1 MADQDNFDASVN
13 STEEALDMNSL
24 VNTDDVQVPS
34 FDNELNIPE
43 ATSSV
48 DMRNPIYP
56 EIEGPGTGIVNFDD
70 TYPGGYDVELFEDVV
85 DQAIEIQGMP
95 NLEMNQPFFDMIDR
109 AAVDLNKYPIMFS
122 NNDMNAAYPGRAGT
136 DWDPFRTSTGI
147 PDLSSSNG
155 IKAFLSTAIDKTH
168 EIKGPNQ
175 TPGYKDPFHYSAR
188 DYNMDRYYRHPRFT
202 DLGFNP
208 MADNEAYYQ
217 QNSSKW
223 DNFARTRSAFV
234 DMYGP
239 AFTSG
244 WRSIGQMFTGQ
255 TLESDM
261 VGATAMDDAM
271 RIGAS
276 GSGGTRGFFN
286 DLFLNSAYTMGI
298 ISSIAVEEAVLFG
311 AAALQGGMN
320 PASDALLV
328 TRTGINIGKGFNALR
343 RLFKASEWGAAGTKF
358 LAKMKSMNN
367 VRAYWNAAKTGG
379 RATGRALGHMFGPE
393 TLYQFKKIQAAAK
406 AGDNFTQMAKG
417 AAYAGGLYRDF
428 RAINLAWSE
437 SKMEAGLV
445 EMKLQ
450 NELYE
455 DVMKLKDGADPSIDE
470 MKMIVGDARAAGLTT
485 SLINFPIIFLSNK
498 LVLDGA
504 LRGFKPLGRV
514 MDESLSGPLG
524 RILMRKG
531 LKENPFVDMGKK
543 WIVGENMRRMWKAGF
558 KASWKHMGA
567 TALRYSTANF
577 AEGVQELAQ
586 EATSHGVKSYFT
598 SLYDSPMGVAN
609 DVHLAQMTQAHKSGT
624 ESMYGNYTHTDRIS
638 GMTAAEAIKQGAGS
652 QWSGQGLHTFM
663 SGFLMGGIVQGPQR
677 LLFDVAPNVLRW
689 GKDKVMKTTDYADFR
704 AERDQQISNAVE
716 TLNKVY
722 NDPSQYFDIKKLNA
736 MTQKELNSAMF
747 EAAGADDITSFMDAK
762 DHATFSA
769 LYTVMSTG
777 NLNHFTDQ
785 LNDFKKLDDVA
796 LKEAFSSVASTPE
809 KIRGRIDKMLDRA
822 KDIKKGYNKMK
833 DEFVNPFNPK
843 KYKKDSRK
851 YHEEQLRQIAFEH
864 SKMMAMFTKA
874 TFEQSLERANDIYNT
889 LSSDPVLGSISA
901 SDIRA
906 LTSREGLVKEMALL
920 EKEVKLG
927 AKTAEEKELLARKK
941 KKLELLKNYSE
952 IFNDKENQA
961 TTNGQMYY
969 DIFEVDGQQMRTKSR
984 NIGRYDKRKMGKL
997 KPAFVAYLQFL
1008 AETNDDLVIDEKIIP
1023 TLKKIIDFGYL
1034 KGRAADFHQAANI
1047 LMNPENLYEMTD
1059 RLAAIMGEAWE
1070 QHRDKNNLT
1079 VKLKKYHDQIIRK
1092 QFLKDLADEGIQ
1104 PDPDQVISFL
1114 EDGRV
1119 PTDYFDDEGKITKS
1133 SDPLKW
1139 ATVEGL
1145 KENYYEATKVD
1156 KSETTDATPEERRAA
1171 EEEGTEGNQAEPDF
1185 ESVTGRSKYQQFL
1198 QKDKD
1203 TRDIINRKYNEYKA
1217 SWNSEKGPLMGKNEW
1232 AASVQGGKNIIKSRY
1247 ELDQMYQA
1255 ESAEVKDKYP
1265 TLEDWLV
1272 ANKKNPLIV
1281 GTNGILTKN
1290 NVSISD
1296 VSVKMSEDTGVQRD
1310 KLDGN
1315 QRIIATDKTTG
1326 LSVIEVTNY
1335 DENDNKD
1342 VQYYISDRDP
1352 QNRVWKTY
1360 ENLNPKGKKTVRS
1373 GYVKKTDAV
1382 KAYNYILRNM
1392 PSDTVF
1398 EFGKDEQGMPIK
1410 WTTSD
1415 VVIDSAGN
1423 EYIVRSN
1430 PKMVRRNNNLYVV
1443 PIDKAKAKKGEDERV
1458 YITEDEW
1465 RTQGWKKKGET
1476 TLDISTTQ
1484 TKLTSYE
1491 PVKIYPFDGSKV
1503 KFGEFKGFPVPE
1515 EGADLAFEDVLRS
1528 LTEEDRQNITF
1539 LVEKNPA
1546 HEQYLQ
1552 DLESGKLQP
1561 YQGDPRFDP
1570 NPAIRS
1576 GENKYEVTIMLGNR
1590 PIGKMM
1596 GIGIATLVDP
1606 QTGKK
1611 IDGHKIT
1618 AEQTERIFRL
1628 NGKDAS
1634 EVAAMVRRNYAKA
1647 ALITKEFESR
1657 IGSKSSVKI
1666 KSSSLKNIE
1675 LNINN
1680 GWTGWYVD
1688 SKGNPINPKSPAAK
1702 KNARRA
1708 STPWSDIPQA
1718 YNNYDGELIIYDTK
1732 RSRDTGRRASTKVW
1746 SVDPGSARGKT
1757 ISNEITNYIH
1767 RRGLMNVGQLQSG
1780 RYLQFVKLPN
1790 GTIHHF
1796 ELKLDPLSEESLNDI
1811 AVDIKNKQQELL
1823 DKAYDDKGKLDK
1835 KQAILTRDKIN
1846 QELSESFYI
1855 LSNVVGDD
1863 IEIFF
1868 NETGEMVFKVE
1879 RGGSKVTIGLEPKFF
1894 EAIVDGKSLI
1904 ETINHEFKRVEA
1916 AKAKKDKKFKKTDFV
1931 LTLKSFTS
1939 SIPAN
1944 LSDPTQLVDVGVSAR
1959 VVANISFAQLA
1970 DVNYTN
1976 EVDIKEVINSPGTAG
1991 GTMTQTT
1998 PYDTEAGPEVQLPNT
2013 EEENSYEIPESK
2025 FTIPEVTSNSDR
2037 LTLIEETLS
2046 EKNKSILA
2054 LMREKNHAPEKIEK
2068 FIFDKAKETANG
2080 NKLLAD
2086 FEMEDILNNPQEYSE
2101 ALVVNAM
2108 RRRIDGSSPIST
2120 GSAEVRTAEN
2130 LKEIKEEIL
2139 EGEPFNQTWT
2149 NEKAWHKTPTSAGY
2163 VEFQGKYSTGQKGMQ
2178 RLAYESLVDLGILEG
2193 VDNTTVTE
2201 LTDELWAELMEQ
2213 EFKNLPEGILMP
2225 IRRKIANSIS
2235 LTARERLILDALESQ
2250 GKNILDGITSEET
2263 ATKKNEDGLQA
2274 ESGNQNI
2281 INQIENK
2288 KQEIL
2293 SAEDRIERELTAQI
2307 KKANP
2312 IMSNAEL
2319 EIEVDKMMDQSDE
2332 LKKLNTELTKLQSK
2346 LGYKILPEFD
2356 GNDVENI
2363 DAFVE
2368 WVKKNLPDSIMIGD
2382 IDDLAKRLK
2391 ANGVTV
2397 GAFVMELSKVSGGIK
2412 DLVGKVYTG
2421 KQSPFRYH
2429 EAFHGIFRMLLTDAE
2444 IKKYLGIAKND
2455 VRKQMQSS
2463 KGYEILPGVFVKNMN
2478 QARII
2483 MRGLAKSYAL
2493 MDDAILNERIYE
2505 EYLADEFEKFKTNPR
2520 SSKVGSEVKDWFTRL
2535 LEWIKNIFLRYNS
2548 SELNDLF
2555 TSIDSGKYKEA
2566 GIQNNRFTREA
2577 MEEVTESG
2585 AVTSVAL
2592 KAIRKGDA
2600 IASTRPVVRN
2610 GVVIP
2615 DGRTIYINNYFTAKE
2630 TNGIV
2635 AEIGAMYLDR
2645 LDNLT
2650 DDPNFTGEYNPSAI
2664 LDQTIDEYTERY
2676 AFDRSVTDSDGNE
2689 IYHYAG
2695 KINRQTRKKLKERY
2709 ESLKQY
2715 KSDVKDSVTEY
2726 LELFDEDVTS
2736 ELEVLEKVDM
2746 STDGQVK
2753 TTEEYEKNANEIG
2766 GWKSL
2771 SKGIRKFLATT
2782 TKEVK
2787 DEFTGEIVSVPVDYI
2802 TSYNALMKSLSGMTN
2817 MHSMLVKLKLFSES
2831 SEDARA
2837 VIDAILTKT
2846 NLSNYTLEDFING
2859 KYNLNQVT
2867 NQNFFNGI
2875 IKAFSQFRTD
2885 YYYLETDTDKGL
2897 VNIFKANHRDDAHT
2911 QTDRWQGNYTSKL
2924 ERLNTD
2930 SNALNSALSP
2940 WGSIIFNTNK
2950 ESIKEEELDST
2961 SKRIQRE
2968 IENSIG
2974 FDLSWMT
2981 IKYLILSNGITNK
2994 TDIQANFL
3002 NTFKSSEIEFNL
3014 DDVAQIET
3022 AISNHGLTK
3031 DGRQTGNL
3039 FYDMNEVSVEQEE
3052 NEVNAE
3058 GTDVKSRIKKLA
3070 KLNSAF
3076 DDTVGATVF
3085 RNPEGKLIYAHQMPT
3100 YDLEK
3105 IAELNSEDAIDELMN
3120 TNKFMDSNY
3129 LLNSPK
3135 FRKLAADGKLRISRV
3150 AGQKI
3155 VDLNT
3160 DSEGNFKSS
3169 NGIDLSKR
3177 AISFGDSTPKDFLSQ
3192 MINLYLADYN
3202 NLNGKVTENTYE
3214 YEDEYG
3220 NTIEGAF
3227 TTSLTNVT
3235 VIAESNTADFVPLP
3249 TIAAVQLKDG
3259 KSTMT
3264 DEYVE
3269 DVIGEIETEYYRIQ
3283 REVQQTEGYTE
3294 DNVKGYNEFTSVEDI
3309 NDEDNKTDRAAKFGN
3324 TAELLKSKERT
3335 SQTIREVGDGIQFAL
3350 GPAEVKSTQSGTS
3363 IVLREVGHNNKKL
3376 GLNQDESV
3384 RTPIYTLKSKKAT
3397 EETYSVTYKGVV
3409 PIESYNVDTIKEML
3423 NNDWSE
3429 SKTGTHTHE
3438 VKLGSESIWVRSA
3451 RQRDWIN
3458 GKKDLEVFEVV
3469 RSSEIET
3476 EITELGE
3483 EIITTKDK
3491 VLKELQRIARTE
3503 VNDKGNPILF
3513 SDALDMVKQNTGI
3526 DVKELVIQRLN
3537 QEFEEFLEVIGPGQT
3552 GAINQLDKRL
3562 TSKLTTAEG
3571 KTNKNTERSMVL
3583 LNLENNNTDNHN
3595 LKQIFFN
3602 DYLNRI
3608 SIKQILLGDRA
3619 LGLKDAVD
3627 EIKRMK
3633 ALNAAGASAE
3643 SIIAAPE
3650 LGVIHPTKHISL
3662 ITMTD
3667 VETPSKY
3674 NTKGKEGKVTETD
3687 AQMWITTKAFRHMM
3701 FGFGSLNSAQAL
3713 ILDRIEAGE
3722 DISIDEFYGVGISKN
3737 GFKELGAIL
3746 NSKKLVYFD
3755 GKAFLKMSAFVL
3767 TKALSS
3773 DPQSNFQTA
3782 LPGRE
3787 DMHNLRLKLE
3797 KIEQDG
3803 NETIAMAVPESASK
3817 MVKRNIID
3825 HTRAFDANLEL
3836 NPEDITDLDARWMR
3850 LQQVNPS
3857 NKGIIIDP
3865 TQIKQIITSEH
3876 DDSVKVTFAG
3886 EKTTIGKIREIYNNA
3901 VSSRVEIKYLDRRN
3915 LIFDFQ
3921 KGQDELQASIKKG
3934 QVTPDLQAFLEYAK
3948 DSLTSSGARAQ
3959 FMELFE
3965 VDEAGQPKY
3974 DLNNP
3979 ITINKFQEL
3988 FMSFFTKGVMS
3999 EKVNGESIALV
4010 SGQGMKVIKKVKQ
4023 LDPVTGQPIEWEVIR
4038 MQDYANLKNRPE
4050 IKYNNYTDAASKT
4063 FADMKVGDI
4072 YVDELRA
4079 NVTEYDEKG
4088 NETGLVYSEM
4098 MLPAYHES
4106 LKNIKPGE
4114 RIPDVIAKAFA
4125 TRIPSQDK
4133 HSAINL
4139 RLVDFM
4145 PVYYGSSGVFPSDL
4159 IEISGA
4165 DFDIDKLY
4173 VQLKEFY
4180 RQDGEFVEYGKT
4192 EDTDK
4197 QYEEYLRYKQA
4208 ESKQKGTSM
4217 HMAVQ
4222 KWNNRG
4228 RIIDIDLDADVS
4240 LPSEEIIGGLRLLD
4254 LPVTREEFAEYL
4266 KKNNNRLPYSGAHS
4280 NTALDAKY
4288 ALLGH
4293 EGMTKGRNGRDVGIA
4308 YEPAVIDPLEDVWS
4322 FIQQELPELA
4332 KEVQEEGVMID
4343 NMLGMY
4349 RAWKNNK
4356 EGANSIGAIVLPNIV
4371 LNLLKEYE
4379 VDLRSKTSNGVSI
4392 LGGNLELNGIQY
4404 KSFKG
4409 DYAIDPETG
4418 KPDTR
4423 GLRKQFVISALVTA
4437 ATDNAKERLLAKL
4450 GLNKDA
4456 LATVGTLLSVGVDIT
4471 TAILLVNQPDIKRM
4485 YALAA
4490 NKEKPTD
4497 PGMDSILKRE
4507 KAVILAEDAF
4517 AAKNSKK
4524 VNVDTE
4530 LLMRHIKGEELATYE
4545 RFAILTQFQEARALK
4560 ENVGHLQALVTKV
4573 AGLGRGMKEMYDS
4586 FESFEK
4592 LGSELNNVQFGK
4604 QEIPFDSREL
4614 FKGKT
4619 FQATYYKIFQNIQQ
4633 LTPVVFLTETDE
4645 FRKITSAIIANMK
4658 DQSPE
4663 RVQKVKQ
4670 DVLSYMIGKGYT
4682 MYLGKIGK
4690 ATLGASLQN
4699 GMIYD
4704 EYADGLTIADV
4715 INDIKAQLKGKPN
4728 YFIDQF
4734 VYTKDT
4740 KNPNNKSGINQ
4751 AVSNTWGK
4759 IGADQMTLIQNSL
4772 RELYAD
4778 ENIRH
4783 NVYHLLH
4790 YELVKNGLQYSDGTL
4805 LGAFPASM
4813 LDELLLV
4820 SENIKDTFNN
4830 ERVTDQMYNTLFG
4843 MSFDELISEVTE
4855 GYLQSR
4861 SNVYYIPEIKLQRGQ
4876 AIQYSSV
4883 KESDTV
4889 EDFQGY
4895 KGGFENKGKGTP
4907 QGDGKDKAMRKVAN
4921 TSITEISNRT
4931 KESSSKTT
4939 EDQLPWDSNKSID
4952 GIVMLARNGSLRGQ
4966 NLTAETKERI
4976 DEAFERN
4983 ATFVVGDMPGVD
4995 SQFIDYLQEI
5005 GADFTIYHTG
5015 KTPRISLSSQENI
5028 NQEKGILDISKYSRR
5043 KSRSKKKGTH
5053 KRKGTGKVFDGVL
5066 KKAGFKEVGN
5076 EFEFPLVITMNV
5088 GARRKPDYR
5097 TFKLEEVYSTNKI
5110 EKTELSDPN
5119 YTPQMINVDT
5129 NFGKATGYRAVYKEF
5144 DTFGSMQQNG
5154 MGFMWGDRSTYQYLQ
5169 DEINKTTSAIEDGN
5183 QQQDDMF
5190 SKLTK
5195 QEQKSPI
5202 GPGTNVNIN
5211 ATNDS
5216 IETSDNDN
5224 KDVSLSKIQKLSEKG
5239 EPDFDAIIKRA
5250 APEKGL
5256 KKDAMSENA
5265 TQPGENKVLEDFYE
5279 NLTKL
5284 DKAMLFKAADISNI
5298 EELIED
5304 FNDPNNQYN
5313 EEDFIENLKKCYS
5326 K

>member
-13 STEEALDMNSL
+13 STEEALDMNSTANFNSDI
-24 VNTDDVQVPS
+24 VDQAIPGGGG
-34 FDNELNIPE
+34 ELNIPE
-43 ATSSV
+43 AKPSV
-48 DMRNPIYP
+48 DMGNPVYP
-56 EIEGPGTGIVNFDD
+56 EIEGPGTGIVNFDQP
-70 TYPGGYDVELFEDVV
+70 YPEIGNYNTELFEDVV

-95 NLEMNQPFFDMIDR
+95 NLEMNQPFYNMIDR
-109 AAVDLNKYPIMFS
+109 AAIDMDKYPIMFS

-136 DWDPFRTSTGI
+136 DWNPFRTSTGI
-147 PDLSSSNG
+147 PDLSSPNG
-155 IKAFLSTAIDKTH
+155 IKAFLSSAVDLTQK
-168 EIKGPNQ
+168 IKGPTE
-175 TPGYKDPFHYSAR
+175 TPGYRDPFHYSAR
-188 DYNMDRYYRHPRFT
+188 DYDLDRYYRHPRFA
-202 DLGFNP
+202 DLGFHP
-208 MADNEAYYQ
+208 MADNESYYQ
-217 QNSSKW
+217 ANSSKW
-223 DNFARTRSAFV
+223 DNFARTRSAYV
-234 DMYGP
+234 DMFGP

-244 WRSIGQMFTGQ
+244 WRSIGAMFTGE
-255 TLESDM
+255 TLQSDM
-261 VGATAMDDAM
+261 IGATAMDDAM
-271 RIGAS
+271 RVGRS
-276 GSGGTRGFFN
+276 SSGGTRGFFN

-298 ISSIAVEEAVLFG
+298 LSSIAVEEAALFG
-311 AAALQGGMN
+311 IAAVQGGLNPAADAALI
-320 PASDALLV
+320 S
-328 TRTGINIGKGFNALR
+328 RTGINIGRLTQAIR
-343 RLFKASEWGAAGTKF
+343 RFFTVSEWGSAGTKM
-358 LAKMKSMNN
+358 LNKMRNIDN
-367 VRAYWNAAKTGG
+367 VKAFWQAAKSGG
-379 RATGRALGHMFGPE
+379 YATGRALGHFLGPE
-393 TLYQFKKIQAAAK
+393 TLYQFKKIKAAAK
-406 AGDNFTQMAKG
+406 SGDNMTQMAKG

-445 EMKLQ
+445 EMELQ
-450 NELYE
+450 KSLYE
-455 DVMKLKDGADPSIDE
+455 EVMNLKNGEDPSIEE
-470 MKMIVGDARAAGLTT
+470 MEMIVGDARAAALTT
-485 SLINFPIIFLSNK
+485 SMINMPIIYLSNK

-504 LRGFKPLGRV
+504 LRGFKPLGRI
-514 MDESLSGPLG
+514 MDESLSGPMG

-543 WIVGENMRRMWKAGF
+543 WIIGENMRRMWKAGF

-577 AEGVQELAQ
+577 AEGIQELAQ

-609 DVHLAQMTQAHKSGT
+609 DVHLAQMTQAYKSGT

-677 LLFDVAPNVLRW
+677 LMFDVAPNVLRW

-704 AERDQQISNAVE
+704 AERDKQIDNAVK

-722 NDPSQYFDIKKLNA
+722 ADPSQYFDIKKLNA
-736 MTQKELNSAMF
+736 MTQKELNTAMF
-747 EAAGADDITSFMDAK
+747 EASGADDITSFMDAK

-769 LYTVMSTG
+769 LYTVMATG
-777 NLNHFTDQ
+777 NLSNFTEQ
-785 LNDFKKLDDVA
+785 LKDFKKLDDVS

-822 KDIKKGYNKMK
+822 ESIEKGYNKMK
-833 DEFVNPFNPK
+833 DDFVNPFNPA

-851 YHEEQLRQIAFEH
+851 YNEEQLRQIAFEH
-864 SKMMAMFTKA
+864 SKMMAMFTQA

-906 LTSREGLVKEMALL
+906 LTSREGLIKEITLL
-920 EKEVKLG
+920 EKEVGLG

-952 IFNDKENQA
+952 IFNAKENQA
-961 TTNGQMYY
+961 MTNGQMYY
-969 DIFEVDGQQMRTKSR
+969 DIFEIDGQQMRTKSR

-1008 AETNDDLVIDEKIIP
+1008 AETNDDLVINDKIVP

-1104 PDPDQVISFL
+1104 PDPDQTKAFL
-1114 EDGRV
+1114 EEGTI
-1119 PTDYFDDEGKITKS
+1119 PKDYFDSEGKITKN

-1139 ATVEGL
+1139 ATIEGL

-1156 KSETTDATPEERRAA
+1156 KSETTDATSEERREA
-1171 EEEGTEGNQAEPDF
+1171 EQEGTEGTQAEPDF

-1203 TRDIINRKYNEYKA
+1203 TRDIINRKYKEYK
-1217 SWNSEKGPLMGKNEW
+1217 STWNSEKGPLMSKNEW
-1232 AASVQGGKNIIKSRY
+1232 AASPQGGKNIIKSRY
-1247 ELDQMYQA
+1247 ELDQMYQS
-1255 ESAEVKDKYP
+1255 ESAETKDKHP
-1265 TLEDWLV
+1265 TLEDWIT
-1272 ANKKNPLIV
+1272 ANQKNPLIV

-1296 VSVKMSEDTGVQRD
+1296 VSVKMSKDTGVQRD

-1315 QRIIATDKTTG
+1315 QKVIATDKTTG

-1335 DENDNKD
+1335 DSNDNKD
-1342 VQYYISDRDP
+1342 VQYYISDKDP

-1360 ENLNPKGKKTVRS
+1360 ENLNPKGKKVIRS

-1398 EFGKDEQGMPIK
+1398 EFGKNDQGKPIK

-1415 VVIDSAGN
+1415 IVIDSADN

-1430 PKMVRRNNNLYVV
+1430 PKMVRRNNNLYLV

-1476 TLDISTTQ
+1476 TLDISTTVQ
-1484 TKLTSYE
+1484 KLSSFE

-1503 KFGEFKGFPVPE
+1503 KFGKFKNHPVPE
-1515 EGADLAFEDVLRS
+1515 EGAELSFDDVLRGLS
-1528 LTEEDRQNITF
+1528 KEDRKKITF

-1546 HEQYLQ
+1546 HEQYLN
-1552 DLESGKLQP
+1552 DVKNGNLQP

-1570 NPAIRS
+1570 NPSIRK

-1596 GIGIATLVDP
+1596 GLGIATLVDP
-1606 QTGKK
+1606 ATGKK
-1611 IDGHKIT
+1611 IEGHKIT
-1618 AEQTERIFRL
+1618 TEQTERIFRL
-1628 NGKDAS
+1628 NGRDAAD
-1634 EVAAMVRRNYAKA
+1634 VAAMVRRNYAKA
-1647 ALITKEFESR
+1647 NLITREFESR
-1657 IGSKSSVKI
+1657 IGSKSSTIIKI
-1666 KSSSLKNIE
+1666 DSLKNIE
-1675 LNINN
+1675 LNILP
-1680 GWTGWYVD
+1680 GYTGWYVD
-1688 SKGNPINPKSPAAK
+1688 NQGNPINPRTPAAK
-1702 KNARRA
+1702 KNAKRA
-1708 STPWSDIPQA
+1708 STPWADIPPA
-1718 YNNYDGELIIYDTK
+1718 YRNFDGEIIIYDTK

-1746 SVDPGSARGKT
+1746 SIDPGSARGKT
-1757 ISNEITNYIH
+1757 VSNEITNYIH
-1767 RRGLMNVGQLQSG
+1767 KKGLLSVGQLGSG

-1796 ELKLDPLSEESLNDI
+1796 EIKLDPLSEESLNDI
-1811 AVDIKNKQQELL
+1811 AIDIKNKQQELL
-1823 DKAYDDKGKLDK
+1823 DKAYNDKGKLDK
-1835 KQAILTRDKIN
+1835 KKAILTRDKIN

-1855 LSNVVGDD
+1855 LSNIVGDD
-1863 IEIFF
+1863 IEIYFK
-1868 NETGEMVFKVE
+1868 ETGEMIFKVE
-1879 RGGSKVTIGLEPKFF
+1879 RGDTKVTIALEPKFF
-1894 EAIVDGKSLI
+1894 ELITDGKSLI
-1904 ETINHEFKRVEA
+1904 ESINNEFKRVEA
-1916 AKAKKDKKFKKTDFV
+1916 DKAKRNKKFKKTNFS
-1931 LTLKSFTS
+1931 LTMQSFS
-1939 SIPAN
+1939 PSIPAN
-1944 LSDPTQLVDVGVSAR
+1944 LTDPTQLIDVGASAR
-1959 VVANISFAQLA
+1959 VIENVSWGQLA
-1970 DVNYTN
+1970 DINYTN
-1976 EVDIKEVINSPGTAG
+1976 EVDIKAEINSADT
-1991 GTMTQTT
+1991 TKDTVTQTT
-1998 PYDTEAGPEVQLPNT
+1998 PDTIEKDPEIKTPNT
-2013 EEENSYEIPESK
+2013 EEDNTYEIPKSK
-2025 FTIPEVTSNSDR
+2025 FTIPEVTKNSDR
-2037 LTLIEETLS
+2037 ISLLEEALS
-2046 EKNKSILA
+2046 EESKSAVA
-2054 LMREKNHAPEKIEK
+2054 LMREKNIAPERIES
-2068 FIFDKAKETANG
+2068 FIFSKAKETAKG
-2080 NKLLAD
+2080 NNLLMD
-2086 FEMEDILNNPQEYSE
+2086 FEMQDILNNPKEYSE

-2108 RRRIDGSSPIST
+2108 RRNIKGSGPIST
-2120 GSAEVRTAEN
+2120 GKAEENTAEN
-2130 LKEIKEEIL
+2130 LKEIKEEIQK
-2139 EGEPFNQTWT
+2139 GEPFIQTWS
-2149 NEKAWHKTPTSAGY
+2149 NEKGWTKKETSKGY
-2163 VEFQGKYSTGQKGMQ
+2163 VEFEGKYETGQKGMQ

-2193 VDNTTVTE
+2193 INNVTETE
-2201 LTDELWAELMEQ
+2201 LTDELWEELMNQ

-2225 IRRKIANSIS
+2225 IRRKIANDKP
-2235 LTARERLILDALESQ
+2235 LTPRERLILEALESQ
-2250 GKNILDGITSEET
+2250 GKNILDGLTSEEA
-2263 ATKKNEDGLQA
+2263 ATQKNKEGLQQ
-2274 ESGNQNI
+2274 ESGNQNVI
-2281 INQIENK
+2281 DKIEAK
-2288 KQEIL
+2288 RQEIAE
-2293 SAEDRIERELTAQI
+2293 AEDRIERELMAQI
-2307 KKANP
+2307 KESNP
-2312 IMSNAEL
+2312 NMPIEEI
-2319 EIEVDKMMDQSDE
+2319 EIEVDKMMDQDDD
-2332 LKKLNTELTKLQSK
+2332 LKKLNTELKKLQSK

-2363 DAFVE
+2363 DTFVQ
-2368 WVKKNLPDSIMIGD
+2368 WMKKNLPDAIMIGD

-2391 ANGVTV
+2391 ANGITV
-2397 GAFVMELSKVSGGIK
+2397 GAFVMELSKVSGNIK

-2429 EAFHGIFRMLLTDAE
+2429 EAFHGIFRMLLTDVE

-2455 VRKQMQSS
+2455 VRKKMQSS

-2478 QARII
+2478 QARVTL
-2483 MRGLAKSYAL
+2483 RGLAKSYAL
-2493 MDDAILNERIYE
+2493 MDNATLDERIYE
-2505 EYLADEFEKFKTNPR
+2505 EYIADEFEKFKTNPR
-2520 SSKVGSEVKDWFTRL
+2520 SSKIGTEVKSWFTRL
-2535 LEWIKNIFLRYNS
+2535 LEWIKNIFLGYNS

-2566 GIQNNRFTREA
+2566 GIADNRFTREA

-2585 AVTSVAL
+2585 SVTSVAL
-2592 KAIRKGDA
+2592 KAIRKGDP
-2600 IASTRPVVRN
+2600 IRSTRPTVRN

-2615 DGRTIYINNYFTAKE
+2615 DGKTIYINNYFTAKE

-2635 AEIGAMYLDR
+2635 AEIGAMYLNR
-2645 LDNLT
+2645 LDTLT
-2650 DDPNFTGEYNPSAI
+2650 DDPNFTGQYNPSAI

-2676 AFDRSVTDSDGNE
+2676 AFDRSVEDSDGNK
-2689 IYHYAG
+2689 IYYYAG
-2695 KINRQTRKKLKERY
+2695 KINRETRKRLKERY
-2709 ESLKQY
+2709 NSLKEY
-2715 KSDVKDSVTEY
+2715 KSDVKDSAKEY

-2746 STDGQVK
+2746 STEGQVK

-2782 TKEVK
+2782 TKEVQ

-2817 MHSMLVKLKLFSES
+2817 VHSMLVKLKLFSES

-2837 VIDAILTKT
+2837 VIDAIFTKT
-2846 NLSNYTLEDFING
+2846 NLSNITLEDFIEG
-2859 KYNLNQVT
+2859 RYNLDQLT

-2911 QTDRWQGNYTSKL
+2911 QTDKWQGNYTSKL
-2924 ERLNTD
+2924 ENLNTNP
-2930 SNALNSALSP
+2930 NALDNALSP
-2940 WGSIIFNTNK
+2940 WASIVFNSNK
-2950 ESIKEEELDST
+2950 ESIKEEELNST
-2961 SKRIQRE
+2961 SKRIQRQ

-2974 FDLSWMT
+2974 FDISWMT
-2981 IKYLILSNGITNK
+2981 IKYIILSNGIENK
-2994 TDIQANFL
+2994 TDAQANFL

-3014 DDVAQIET
+3014 DDISEIQT
-3022 AISNHGLTK
+3022 AISKHGLTK
-3031 DGRQTGNL
+3031 DNRQTGNL
-3039 FYDMNEVSVEQEE
+3039 FYDMNEVSVEEE
-3052 NEVNAE
+3052 ESEINAE

-3070 KLNSAF
+3070 RLNAAF

-3105 IAELNSEDAIDELMN
+3105 IAELNSEDAIDELMD
-3120 TNKFMDSNY
+3120 TDKFLNSNY
-3129 LLNSPK
+3129 LLNNPK
-3135 FRKLAADGKLRISRV
+3135 FRKLATDGKLRISRV

-3160 DSEGNFKSS
+3160 DNEGNFKAS
-3169 NGIDLSKR
+3169 NGIDLSRR
-3177 AISFGDSTPKDFLSQ
+3177 AVTFGDSTPKDFVSQ
-3192 MINLYLADYN
+3192 MINLYIADYN
-3202 NLNGKVTENTYE
+3202 NLNGKVPENTYE
-3214 YEDEYG
+3214 TEDDYG
-3220 NTIEGAF
+3220 NIIEAPF
-3227 TTSLTNVT
+3227 ATSLINVT

-3249 TIAAVQLKDG
+3249 IITAVQLKNG

-3264 DEYVE
+3264 DEYVDE
-3269 DVIGEIETEYYRIQ
+3269 VMAEVESEFDRIQ

-3294 DNVKGYNEFTSVEDI
+3294 DNIKGYNEFTSVEDI
-3309 NDEDNKTDRAAKFGN
+3309 NDEDNKTDRASKFGS
-3324 TAELLKSKERT
+3324 TAELLRSKKKT

-3363 IVLREVGHNNKKL
+3363 IILREVGHNNKKL

-3397 EETYSVTYKGVV
+3397 EETYSVTYKGV
-3409 PIESYNVDTIKEML
+3409 ISAESYNVDTIKEML
-3423 NNDWSE
+3423 NDDWSE
-3429 SKTGTHTHE
+3429 AKDGTHTHE

-3458 GKKDLEVFEVV
+3458 GKKDLEVFEVIP
-3469 RSSEIET
+3469 SSEVET

-3483 EIITTKDK
+3483 EIIATEDK

-3503 VNDKGNPILF
+3503 VNDKGNPISF
-3513 SDALDMVKQNTGI
+3513 DEALKMTKENTGI
-3526 DVKELVIQRLN
+3526 DPRALVIQRLN
-3537 QEFEEFLEVIGPGQT
+3537 QEFEEFMEVIGPGQT
-3552 GAINQLDKRL
+3552 GAINQIDKRL

-3571 KTNKNTERSMVL
+3571 KTNKNTERSMTL

-3595 LKQIFFN
+3595 FKQIFFN

-3608 SIKQILLGDRA
+3608 SVKQILLGDRA
-3619 LGLKDAVD
+3619 LGLKDVVD

-3643 SIIAAPE
+3643 SVIAAPE
-3650 LGVIHPTKHISL
+3650 LGVMHPTKNISL

-3687 AQMWITTKAFRHMM
+3687 AQLWMTTKAFRHMM
-3701 FGFGSLNSAQAL
+3701 FGFGNLNKAQAL

-3722 DISIDEFYGVGISKN
+3722 DISIDEFYGAGISKN
-3737 GFKELGAIL
+3737 GFKQLDAIL

-3755 GKAFLKMSAFVL
+3755 GKTFLKMSAFTL
-3767 TKALSS
+3767 TKALTS
-3773 DPQSNFQTA
+3773 DPKSNFQTT

-3803 NETIAMAVPESASK
+3803 NETIAIAVPESASK
-3817 MVKRNIID
+3817 MVKRNVINYQ
-3825 HTRAFDANLEL
+3825 RAFDANLEL

-3850 LQQVNPS
+3850 LQQVSPS
-3857 NKGIIIDP
+3857 NKAIIIDP
-3865 TQIKQIITSEH
+3865 TQIKQIITSEQ
-3876 DDSVKVTFAG
+3876 DDSVKVMFAG
-3886 EKTTIGKIREIYNNA
+3886 EETTIGKIREIYNDA
-3901 VSSRVEIKYLDRRN
+3901 VSNRVEIKYLDRRN

-3921 KGQDELQASIKKG
+3921 KGQDELQSSIKKG
-3934 QVTPDLQAFLEYAK
+3934 QVTPDLHAFLEYAK

-4023 LDPVTGQPIEWEVIR
+4023 LDPATGQPIEWEVIR
-4038 MQDYANLKNRPE
+4038 MQDYVNLKNKPE
-4050 IKYNNYTDAASKT
+4050 IKYNNYTDVADKT

-4072 YVDELRA
+4072 YVDELKA
-4079 NVTEYDEKG
+4079 NVKEYDEKG

-4114 RIPDVIAKAFA
+4114 RIPDVISKAFA

-4145 PVYYGSSGVFPSDL
+4145 PVFYGSSGVFPPDL

-4173 VQLKEFY
+4173 VQFKEFY

-4192 EDTDK
+4192 KDIDK

-4217 HMAVQ
+4217 HMAAQ
-4222 KWNNRG
+4222 KWSNRG

-4240 LPSEEIIGGLRLLD
+4240 LPSEEIIGALRLLS

-4288 ALLGH
+4288 ALLGN
-4293 EGMTKGRNGRDVGIA
+4293 EGMTKGRNGRDTGLA

-4322 FIQQELPELA
+4322 FIEEELPELA
-4332 KEVQEEGVMID
+4332 EQVQEEGVMID

-4349 RAWKNNK
+4349 KAWKNNK

-4371 LNLLKEYE
+4371 LNLLKEYK
-4379 VDLRSKTSNGVSI
+4379 VDLRSKTSNGVPI
-4392 LGGNLELNGIQY
+4392 LGGNLELNGYEY

-4409 DYAIDPETG
+4409 DYAIDPKTG

-4456 LATVGTLLSVGVDIT
+4456 LATVGTLLSVGVDIN

-4485 YALAA
+4485 YALVA

-4497 PGMDSILKRE
+4497 PGMDSMIKKE
-4507 KAVILAEDAF
+4507 KAAILAEDAL

-4633 LTPVVFLTETDE
+4633 LTPTVFLTETDE

-4658 DQSPE
+4658 DKSPE
-4663 RVQKVKQ
+4663 RVQKVKK

-4682 MYLGKIGK
+4682 MYLGRIGK
-4690 ATLGASLQN
+4690 ATLGESLQN

-4715 INDIKAQLKGKPN
+4715 INDIKTQLKGKPN

-4751 AVSNTWGK
+4751 AVSNTWGR
-4759 IGADQMTLIQNSL
+4759 IGADQMTVIQNSL

-4790 YELVKNGLQYSDGTL
+4790 YELVKNGLQYSEGTL
-4805 LGAFPASM
+4805 LSAFPAAM

-4820 SENIKDTFNN
+4820 SENIKDVFNN
-4830 ERVTDQMYNTLFG
+4830 ERVTDQMYKNLFG

-4861 SNVYYIPEIKLQRGQ
+4861 SNVYYIPEIKMQRGE
-4876 AIQYSSV
+4876 AMQYN
-4883 KESDTV
+4883 E
-4889 EDFQGY
+4889 
-4895 KGGFENKGKGTP
+4895 
-4907 QGDGKDKAMRKVAN
+4907 
-4921 TSITEISNRT
+4921 
-4931 KESSSKTT
+4931 
-4939 EDQLPWDSNKSID
+4939 
-4952 GIVMLARNGSLRGQ
+4952 
-4966 NLTAETKERI
+4966 ETNE
-4976 DEAFERN
+4976 
-4983 ATFVVGDMPGVD
+4983 
-4995 SQFIDYLQEI
+4995 
-5005 GADFTIYHTG
+5005 
-5015 KTPRISLSSQENI
+5015 
-5028 NQEKGILDISKYSRR
+5028 LDITKYSRR
-5043 KSRSKKKGTH
+5043 NARTKKKG
-5053 KRKGTGKVFDGVL
+5053 RKKQAGRGKKYDTSL
-5066 KKAGFKEVGN
+5066 RRAGFKEVGN

-5088 GARRKPDYR
+5088 GTRRKPDYR
-5097 TFKLEEVYSTNKI
+5097 TFKLEEVYTSNKF
-5110 EKTELSDPN
+5110 ERPNLSDPN
-5119 YTPQMINVDT
+5119 FTPQLMFIDKE
-5129 NFGKATGYRAVYKEF
+5129 FGKVEGYRAVYKEF

-5169 DEINKTTSAIEDGN
+5169 DKINKTTSAVEDGS

-5190 SKLTK
+5190 SKLTSQK
-5195 QEQKSPI
+5195 QESPI

-5216 IETSDNDN
+5216 IETSDNN
-5224 KDVSLSKIQKLSEKG
+5224 NNPVSLSKIQKLSEKG

-5250 APEKGL
+5250 APKTGL
-5256 KKDAMSENA
+5256 KKEAMSENA

>member
-1 MADQDNFDASVN
+1 MADQENFDANVN
-13 STEEALDMNSL
+13 STENALDMNSI
-24 VNTDDVQVPS
+24 VNTDDMQVPS
-34 FDNELNIPE
+34 FNSDIVDQVLPGTDHVIPE
-43 ATSSV
+43 VKPSV
-48 DMRNPIYP
+48 DMGNPVYP
-56 EIEGPGTGIVNFDD
+56 DIEGPGTGIVNFEEP
-70 TYPGGYDVELFEDVV
+70 YPGNFNYDTELFEDVV

-109 AAVDLNKYPIMFS
+109 AAIDIDKYPIMFS

-136 DWDPFRTSTGI
+136 DFDPFRTSTGI
-147 PDLSSSNG
+147 PDLSTQNG
-155 IKAFLSTAIDKTH
+155 IKAFLSSAVDVTKQ
-168 EIKGPNQ
+168 IKGPDK
-175 TPGYKDPFHYSAR
+175 TPGYRDPFHYSAR
-188 DYNMDRYYRHPRFT
+188 DYDLDRYYRHPRFS
-202 DLGFNP
+202 DLGFHP

-217 QNSSKW
+217 ANSSKW
-223 DNFARTRSAFV
+223 DNFTRTRSAYM
-234 DMYGP
+234 DMFGP

-244 WRSIGQMFTGQ
+244 WRSIGQMFTGE
-255 TLESDM
+255 TLQSDM
-261 VGATAMDDAM
+261 IGAMAMDDAM
-271 RIGAS
+271 RVGRS
-276 GSGGTRGFFN
+276 TSGGTRGFFN

-298 ISSIAVEEAVLFG
+298 ISSIAVEELALFG
-311 AAALQGGMN
+311 AAALQGGLN
-320 PASDALLV
+320 PAADAALIG
-328 TRTGINIGKGFNALR
+328 RTGMNIGRVLQAIKRMFTVGER
-343 RLFKASEWGAAGTKF
+343 GAAGTRM
-358 LAKMKSMNN
+358 LAKMRNLNN
-367 VRAYWNAAKTGG
+367 VKAFMTAAKAGG
-379 RATGRALGHMFGPE
+379 KSTGRFFAHVFGPE
-393 TLYQFKKIQAAAK
+393 TLYQYKKFKTAAK
-406 AGDNFTQMAKG
+406 AGDNFTQMAK
-417 AAYAGGLYRDF
+417 AAGYAGGLYRDF
-428 RAINLAWSE
+428 RAINLAWAE

-445 EMKLQ
+445 EMELQ
-450 NELYE
+450 KSLYE
-455 DVMKLKDGADPSIDE
+455 EVMALKDGEDPSVKE
-470 MKMIVGDARAAGLTT
+470 MEMIVSDARAAALTT
-485 SLINFPIIFLSNK
+485 SLINMPIIYASNK

-504 LRGFKPLGRV
+504 LRGFKPLGRI
-514 MDESLSGPLG
+514 MDESLSGPFG
-524 RILMRKG
+524 RILFRKG

-543 WIVGENMRRMWKAGF
+543 WIIGENMRRMWKAGF

-577 AEGVQELAQ
+577 AEGIQELAQ

-598 SLYDSPMGVAN
+598 SLYDSPMGIAN
-609 DVHLAQMTQAHKSGT
+609 DVHLAQMTQAHQAGT

-638 GMTAAEAIKQGAGS
+638 GMTAAEAISKGAAS

-677 LLFDVAPNVLRW
+677 LMFDVTPNVLRW
-689 GKDKVMKTTDYADFR
+689 GKDKVMKTTDYADYR
-704 AERDQQISNAVE
+704 AKRDKEIGNAVD

-722 NDPSQYFDIKKLNA
+722 ADPKKYFDITKLNA

-747 EAAGADDITSFMDAK
+747 KAAGADDITSFMDYK
-762 DHATFSA
+762 DHGVFSA
-769 LYTVMSTG
+769 LYTVMATG
-777 NLNHFTDQ
+777 NLNNFTEQ
-785 LNDFKKLDDVA
+785 LKDFKNLDDTA
-796 LKEAFSSVASTPE
+796 LKEAFSSVSSTPE
-809 KIRGRIDKMLDRA
+809 KIRARIDKMLTRA
-822 KDIKKGYNKMK
+822 EEIKKGYNKMK
-833 DEFVNPFNPK
+833 DEFVNPFNPDR
-843 KYKKDSRK
+843 YKKDSRS

-864 SKMMAMFTKA
+864 AKMMAMFTQT

-889 LSSDPVLGSISA
+889 LSSDPVLGSISE

-906 LTSREGLVKEMALL
+906 LTSREGLAKEIALL
-920 EKEVKLG
+920 EKEVELG
-927 AKTAEEKELLARKK
+927 AKTKEEKEILARKK

-952 IFNDKENQA
+952 IFNDSSNQA
-961 TTNGQMYY
+961 STNGQMYSEL
-969 DIFEVDGQQMRTKSR
+969 FEMDGKTYKTKSM

-1008 AETNDDLVIDEKIIP
+1008 AETNDDLVINDKIIP

-1034 KGRAADFHQAANI
+1034 KGRASDYAQAANV
-1047 LMNPENLYEMTD
+1047 LMNPGNLYEMTD

-1070 QHRDKNNLT
+1070 QHKNKNNLT
-1079 VKLKKYHDQIIRK
+1079 LKLKKYHDQTIRR
-1092 QFLKDLADEGIQ
+1092 QFLKDLADDMIQ
-1104 PDPDQVISFL
+1104 PDPDQTVAFL
-1114 EDGRV
+1114 EEGIM
-1119 PTDYFDDEGKITKS
+1119 PTDFYDGTPGSEGLITKS

-1139 ATVEGL
+1139 ATIEGL

-1156 KSETTDATPEERRAA
+1156 KGETTDATKEERRQA
-1171 EEEGTEGNQAEPDF
+1171 ESETSEGTQAEPDF

-1203 TRDIINRKYNEYKA
+1203 TREIIERKYKEYK
-1217 SWNSEKGPLMGKNEW
+1217 STWNSEQGPLMSKNEW
-1232 AASVQGGKNIIKSRY
+1232 AASPQGGKNIIKSRY

-1255 ESAEVKDKYP
+1255 EPAEVKDKYP
-1265 TLEDWLV
+1265 TLEDWII
-1272 ANKKNPLIV
+1272 ANKKNPLIA

-1290 NVSISD
+1290 NVGISD
-1296 VSVKMSEDTGVQRD
+1296 VSVNLSKETGVQRD

-1315 QRIIATDKTTG
+1315 QKVIATDKATG

-1335 DENDNKD
+1335 DDNNNKD
-1342 VQYYISDRDP
+1342 VQYYISDKDP

-1360 ENLNPKGKKTVRS
+1360 ENLNPKGKQVIRS

-1398 EFGKDEQGMPIK
+1398 EFGKDDQGMPIK

-1415 VVIDSAGN
+1415 IVLDSADN

-1443 PIDKAKAKKGEDERV
+1443 PIGKAKAKKGEDERV

-1465 RTQGWKKKGET
+1465 RTQGWKKKEESK
-1476 TLDISTTQ
+1476 LDIGTTIQ
-1484 TKLTSYE
+1484 KLSSFE

-1503 KFGEFKGFPVPE
+1503 LFGKFKNHPVPE
-1515 EGADLAFEDVLRS
+1515 EGAELSFDDVLRS
-1528 LTEEDRQNITF
+1528 LSEEDRKNITF

-1546 HEQYLQ
+1546 YDQYLQ
-1552 DLESGKLQP
+1552 DLESGSLQP

-1570 NPAIRS
+1570 NPAIRK
-1576 GENKYEVTIMLGNR
+1576 GQNKYEVTIMLGNR

-1596 GIGIATLVDP
+1596 GVGIATLVDP
-1606 QTGKK
+1606 KTGQK

-1618 AEQTERIFRL
+1618 TEQTERIFRL
-1628 NGKDAS
+1628 NGRDAAD
-1634 EVAAMVRRNYAKA
+1634 VAAMVRRNYAKA
-1647 ALITKEFESR
+1647 NLITREIENR
-1657 IGSKSSVKI
+1657 IGTKSSTVIKI
-1666 KSSSLKNIE
+1666 SSLQDIE
-1675 LNINN
+1675 LNVLP
-1680 GWTGWYVD
+1680 GYTGWYVD
-1688 SKGNPINPKSPAAK
+1688 NDNNPINPRSPGAK
-1702 KNARRA
+1702 KNAKRA
-1708 STPWSDIPQA
+1708 STPWADIPQS

-1732 RSRDTGRRASTKVW
+1732 RSRDSGRRSSTKVW
-1746 SVDPGSARGKT
+1746 SIDPSSARGKT
-1757 ISNEITNYIH
+1757 ISNEITNYIQKK
-1767 RRGLMNVGQLQSG
+1767 GLLSVGQLGSG

-1811 AVDIKNKQQELL
+1811 AVDIKNKQQELIG
-1823 DKAYDDKGKLDK
+1823 KAYNEKGKLNK
-1835 KQAILTRDKIN
+1835 KQAVLTRDKIN
-1846 QELSESFYI
+1846 QELAESFYI
-1855 LSNVVGDD
+1855 LSNIVGDD
-1863 IEIFF
+1863 IEIYFK
-1868 NETGEMVFKVE
+1868 ETGEMMFKVE
-1879 RGGSKVTIGLEPKFF
+1879 REDSKVTIALEEKFF
-1894 EAIVDGKSLI
+1894 ELITDGKSLI
-1904 ETINHEFKRVEA
+1904 ETINNEFKRVEA
-1916 AKAKKDKKFKKTDFV
+1916 DKAKRDKKFKKTNFN
-1931 LTLKSFTS
+1931 LTMESFS
-1939 SIPAN
+1939 PSIPAN
-1944 LSDPTQLVDVGVSAR
+1944 LTDPTQLVDSGVSAR
-1959 VVANISFAQLA
+1959 VIATVSWGQLA
-1970 DVNYTN
+1970 DINYTN
-1976 EVDIKEVINSPGTAG
+1976 EVKIKEEINGPSTTG

-1998 PYDTEAGPEVQLPNT
+1998 PYGTEQGPEVQLPNT
-2013 EEENSYEIPESK
+2013 TKENAYEIPKSK
-2025 FTIPEVTSNSDR
+2025 FTIPEVTSNEDR
-2037 LTLIEETLS
+2037 LALIEETLT
-2046 EKNKSILA
+2046 EDHKRTVA
-2054 LMREKNHAPEKIEK
+2054 LMREKNIAPEKIES
-2068 FIFDKAKETANG
+2068 FIFSKAKETGQG
-2080 NKLLAD
+2080 NNLLVD
-2086 FEMEDILNNPQEYSE
+2086 FEMEDILNNPKEYSE

-2108 RRRIDGSSPIST
+2108 RRRIDGSSPISS
-2120 GSAEVRTAEN
+2120 GSAESRTAEN
-2130 LKEIKEEIL
+2130 LAEIKQDIQQ
-2139 EGEPFNQTWT
+2139 GEQFNKTFS
-2149 NEKAWHKTPTSAGY
+2149 NENAAGRYRAGEGY
-2163 VEFQGKYSTGQKGMQ
+2163 VAFQGKYRTGQIGLR
-2178 RLAYESLVDLGILEG
+2178 RLAYESLIDLGILEG
-2193 VDNTTVTE
+2193 IDNLTE
-2201 LTDELWAELMEQ
+2201 TEITDELWAELMEQ

-2225 IRRKIANSIS
+2225 IRRKIANSTP
-2235 LTARERLILDALESQ
+2235 LTPRERLIIDALESQ
-2250 GKNILDGITSEET
+2250 GKNILDGITSEEA
-2263 ATKKNEDGLQA
+2263 ATQKNEDNLQA

-2281 INQIENK
+2281 LDQISK
-2288 KQEIL
+2288 KRNEI
-2293 SAEDRIERELTAQI
+2293 AQAKDKVERELTAQI
-2307 KKANP
+2307 QKANP
-2312 IMSNAEL
+2312 EMSKPEV
-2319 EIEVDKMMDQSDE
+2319 EIQVNEMMEQDDE
-2332 LKKLNTELTKLQSK
+2332 IKKLNTELAKLQSK

-2363 DAFVE
+2363 DNFID
-2368 WVKKNLPDSIMIGD
+2368 WVKNNLPEAIMVGD
-2382 IDDLAKRLK
+2382 IDDLGRRLK
-2391 ANGVTV
+2391 ANGVTI

-2412 DLVGKVYTG
+2412 DLVGKVYVG

-2429 EAFHGIFRMLLTDAE
+2429 EAFHGVFRMLLTDAE
-2444 IKKYLGIAKND
+2444 IKKYLGVAKND
-2455 VRKQMQSS
+2455 VRKKMQSS

-2478 QARII
+2478 QARITL
-2483 MRGLAKSYAL
+2483 RGLAKSYAL
-2493 MDDAILNERIYE
+2493 MDNATLDERIYE

-2520 SSKVGSEVKDWFTRL
+2520 SSKVGSEVKSWFTRL
-2535 LEWIKNIFLRYNS
+2535 LEWIKNIFLGYNS

-2555 TSIDSGKYKEA
+2555 TSIDSGKYREA
-2566 GIQNNRFTREA
+2566 GIQENVFTREA
-2577 MEEVTESG
+2577 MQEIAEGGV
-2585 AVTSVAL
+2585 VTSTAL
-2592 KAIRKGDA
+2592 KAIRKGDP
-2600 IASTRPVVRN
+2600 IESVRPTVRN

-2635 AEIGAMYLDR
+2635 AEIGAMYLNR
-2645 LDNLT
+2645 LDTLA

-2664 LDQTIDEYTERY
+2664 LDQTIDEYIERY
-2676 AFDRSVTDSDGNE
+2676 NFARATETSDGTKN
-2689 IYHYAG
+2689 YYYAG
-2695 KINRQTRKKLKERY
+2695 KINRQTREKLNERY
-2709 ESLKQY
+2709 KSLKQY

-2736 ELEVLEKVDM
+2736 ELEVLEKIDM
-2746 STDGQVK
+2746 DSGGQVK
-2753 TTEEYEKNANEIG
+2753 TTEQYEKDANEIG

-2771 SKGIRKFLATT
+2771 SKGVRKFLATT

-2802 TSYNALMKSLSGMTN
+2802 TAYNALMKSLSGMTN
-2817 MHSMLVKLKLFSES
+2817 IHSMLVKLKLFSES

-2837 VIDAILTKT
+2837 VIDAIFTKA
-2846 NLSNYTLEDFING
+2846 NLSNITLEDFING
-2859 KYNLNQVT
+2859 NYKLDQVT
-2867 NQNFFNGI
+2867 NEVFFQGI

-2885 YYYLETDTDKGL
+2885 YYYLETDVEKGL

-2911 QTDRWQGNYTSKL
+2911 QTDKWQGNYTSKL
-2924 ERLNTD
+2924 ENLNTNP
-2930 SNALNSALSP
+2930 NALSAAQDP
-2940 WGSIIFNTNK
+2940 WGSIVFNSNK
-2950 ESIKEEELDST
+2950 ESIKEEELNTT
-2961 SKRIQRE
+2961 SKRIQRQ

-2974 FDLSWMT
+2974 FNLSWMT
-2981 IKYLILSNGITNK
+2981 VKYMILSNGIQNK
-2994 TDIQANFL
+2994 TDAQAKFL
-3002 NTFKSSEIEFNL
+3002 NTFKSEIEFNL
-3014 DDVAQIET
+3014 DDVSQIQT

-3031 DGRQTGNL
+3031 DNRQTGNL
-3039 FYDMNEVSVEQEE
+3039 FYDMNEVSVEEEE

-3070 KLNSAF
+3070 KLNAIF

-3120 TNKFMDSNY
+3120 SNRFLNSNY
-3129 LLNSPK
+3129 LLNDPR

-3160 DSEGNFKSS
+3160 DSEGNFKAS
-3169 NGIDLSKR
+3169 NGIDLSRR
-3177 AISFGDSTPKDFLSQ
+3177 AVTFGDSTPKDFLSQ
-3192 MINLYLADYN
+3192 MINLYIADYN
-3202 NLNGKVTENTYE
+3202 NLNGKVPENTYKA
-3214 YEDEYG
+3214 EDDFG
-3220 NTIEGAF
+3220 TMIDKPF
-3227 TTSLTNVT
+3227 TTSLVNVT
-3235 VIAESNTADFVPLP
+3235 VIAESNTADFVPIP
-3249 TIAAVQLKDG
+3249 IITAVQLKNG
-3259 KSTMT
+3259 KSTIT
-3264 DEYVE
+3264 DEYVD
-3269 DVIGEIETEYYRIQ
+3269 DVMTEVENEYNRIQ

-3294 DNVKGYNEFTSVEDI
+3294 DNLKGYNEFTSVEDI
-3309 NDEDNKTDRAAKFGN
+3309 NDEDAKTDRAAKFGT
-3324 TAELLKSKERT
+3324 TAELLKSKKRT
-3335 SQTIREVGDGIQFAL
+3335 SETIREVGDGIEFAL
-3350 GPAEVKSTQSGTS
+3350 GPAEVKSAKSGTS
-3363 IVLREVGHNNKKL
+3363 IILREVGHNNKKL

-3384 RTPIYTLKSKKAT
+3384 RTPIYTLKSKKET

-3409 PIESYNVDTIKEML
+3409 SVESYSVDTIKEML
-3423 NNDWSE
+3423 NEDWSE
-3429 SKTGTHTHE
+3429 AKDGTHTHK
-3438 VKLGSESIWVRSA
+3438 VKLGDESIWVRSA

-3458 GKKDLEVFEVV
+3458 GKKDLEVFEVIP
-3469 RSSEIET
+3469 SSKVET

-3483 EIITTKDK
+3483 EIITTEDN

-3503 VNDKGNPILF
+3503 VDDKGNPLSF
-3513 SDALDMVKQNTGI
+3513 DEALKMTKEKTGI
-3526 DVKELVIQRLN
+3526 DPRALVIQRLN
-3537 QEFEEFLEVIGPGQT
+3537 QEFEEFMEVIGPGQT
-3552 GAINQLDKRL
+3552 GAINQIDKRL

-3608 SIKQILLGDRA
+3608 SIKQILMGDRA
-3619 LGLKDAVD
+3619 LGLKDVVD

-3633 ALNAAGASAE
+3633 ALNAAGPSAE
-3643 SIIAAPE
+3643 SVIYAPE
-3650 LGVIHPTKHISL
+3650 KGVMHPTKHISL

-3687 AQMWITTKAFRHMM
+3687 AQMWGTTKGFRHTM
-3701 FGFGSLNSAQAL
+3701 FGFGMLNSAQAK
-3713 ILDRIEAGE
+3713 ILDKIEAGE
-3722 DISIDEFYGVGISKN
+3722 DISIDEFYGAGVSKN
-3737 GFKELGAIL
+3737 GYKQLGAIL
-3746 NSKKLVYFD
+3746 NSQKLVYFD
-3755 GKAFLKMSAFVL
+3755 GEVFLKMSNIVL
-3767 TKALSS
+3767 TKALTS
-3773 DPQSNFQTA
+3773 DPQTNFQTA

-3797 KIEQDG
+3797 KIEQEGDQ
-3803 NETIAMAVPESASK
+3803 TIAFAVPESASK
-3817 MVKRNIID
+3817 MVKRNVID
-3825 HTRAFDANLEL
+3825 YTRAFDANLEL
-3836 NPEDITDLDARWMR
+3836 SPENISSLDARWMR

-3857 NKGIIIDP
+3857 NKEIIIDP
-3865 TQIKQIITSEH
+3865 TQIKQIITSEQ
-3876 DDSVKVTFAG
+3876 DDSVQVMFAG
-3886 EKTTIGKIREIYNNA
+3886 EMIPIGKIREIYNDA
-3901 VSSRVEIKYLDRRN
+3901 VSNRVEIKYLDRRN

-3921 KGQDELQASIKKG
+3921 IGQDELQASIKKG
-3934 QVTPDLQAFLEYAK
+3934 QVTPDLSAFLEYAK
-3948 DSLTSSGARAQ
+3948 NSLAASGARAQ

-3965 VDEAGQPKY
+3965 VDKAGQPKY

-3999 EKVNGESIALV
+3999 EKVSGESVALV

-4050 IKYNNYTDAASKT
+4050 IKYLNYTDVANKT
-4063 FADMKVGDI
+4063 FADMRVGDL
-4072 YVDELRA
+4072 YVDELKA
-4079 NVTEYDEKG
+4079 NVKEYDENGK
-4088 NETGLVYSEM
+4088 ETGLVYSEM
-4098 MLPAYHES
+4098 MLPAHHSS
-4106 LKNIKPGE
+4106 LKNIKSGQK
-4114 RIPDVIAKAFA
+4114 IPDVVSKAFA

-4145 PVYYGSSGVFPSDL
+4145 PVFYGSSGVFPPDL

-4173 VQLKEFY
+4173 VQFKEFY

-4192 EDTDK
+4192 KDTDK

-4280 NTALDAKY
+4280 NKALDAKY
-4288 ALLGH
+4288 ALLGN
-4293 EGMTKGRNGRDVGIA
+4293 EGMTEGRNGRDVGIA
-4308 YEPAVIDPLEDVWS
+4308 YEPAVLDPLEDVWS
-4322 FIQQELPELA
+4322 FIQKELPELA
-4332 KEVQEEGVMID
+4332 EQVQEEGVIVD

-4371 LNLLKEYE
+4371 LNLLKEYK
-4379 VDLRSKTSNGVSI
+4379 VDLRSKTSNGKRI

-4409 DYAIDPETG
+4409 DYAINPETK
-4418 KPDTR
+4418 KPDVN

-4456 LATVGTLLSVGVDIT
+4456 LATVGTLLSVGVDIN
-4471 TAILLVNQPDIKRM
+4471 TAILLINQPDIKRM
-4485 YALAA
+4485 YALVA

-4497 PGMDSILKRE
+4497 PGMDSMVKRE
-4507 KAVILAEDAF
+4507 LEAILAEDAL
-4517 AAKNSKK
+4517 AEKNSKK
-4524 VNVDTE
+4524 VNVDSE
-4530 LLMRHIKGEELATYE
+4530 LLIRHIKGGEVATYE
-4545 RFAILTQFQEARALK
+4545 RFAILKQFQEARTLK

-4604 QEIPFDSREL
+4604 EEIPFDSREL

-4633 LTPVVFLTETDE
+4633 LTPTVFLTETDE

-4663 RVQKVKQ
+4663 RVQKVKR

-4682 MYLGKIGK
+4682 TYLGKVGK
-4690 ATLGASLQN
+4690 ATLAASLQN

-4704 EYADGLTIADV
+4704 EFADGLTIVDV
-4715 INDIKAQLKGKPN
+4715 INEIKTLLKGKSN

-4734 VYTKDT
+4734 VYAKDT
-4740 KNPNNKSGINQ
+4740 RNPNNKSGINQ
-4751 AVSNTWGK
+4751 AVSNTWGR
-4759 IGADQMTLIQNSL
+4759 IGADQMTVIQNSL

-4790 YELVKNGLQYSDGTL
+4790 YELVKNGLQYSEGTL
-4805 LGAFPASM
+4805 LSAFPAAM

-4820 SENIKDTFNN
+4820 SETIKDTFNN
-4830 ERVTDQMYNTLFG
+4830 EIVTNEMYNKLFG

-4861 SNVYYIPEIKLQRGQ
+4861 SNVYYTPEIKKTKSEALT
-4876 AIQYSSV
+4876 YN
-4883 KESDTV
+4883 KE
-4889 EDFQGY
+4889 E
-4895 KGGFENKGKGTP
+4895 
-4907 QGDGKDKAMRKVAN
+4907 
-4921 TSITEISNRT
+4921 
-4931 KESSSKTT
+4931 
-4939 EDQLPWDSNKSID
+4939 
-4952 GIVMLARNGSLRGQ
+4952 
-4966 NLTAETKERI
+4966 
-4976 DEAFERN
+4976 
-4983 ATFVVGDMPGVD
+4983 
-4995 SQFIDYLQEI
+4995 
-5005 GADFTIYHTG
+5005 
-5015 KTPRISLSSQENI
+5015 
-5028 NQEKGILDISKYSRR
+5028 GILDVSRYSRR
-5043 KSRSKKKGTH
+5043 KPRSKKKGKH

-5066 KKAGFKEVGN
+5066 RRAGFEQQEN

-5088 GARRKPDYR
+5088 GTKRKPDYR

-5110 EKTELSDPN
+5110 EKTELSDPSF
-5119 YTPQMINVDT
+5119 TPQMINVDT
-5129 NFGKATGYRAVYKEF
+5129 DFGKATGYRAVYKEF

-5169 DEINKTTSAIEDGN
+5169 DEINKTTSAVEDGN
-5183 QQQDDMF
+5183 QQQDDMIN
-5190 SKLTK
+5190 KLASQK
-5195 QEQKSPI
+5195 QKSPI

-5216 IETSDNDN
+5216 VKTSDNN
-5224 KDVSLSKIQKLSEKG
+5224 NNPVSLSKIQKLSEKG
-5239 EPDFDAIIKRA
+5239 EPDFDAIIKKA
-5250 APEKGL
+5250 APATGL
-5256 KKDAMSENA
+5256 KKEAMSENA
-5265 TQPGENKVLEDFYE
+5265 TQPGENKVLEDFYN

-5284 DKAMLFKAADISNI
+5284 DKAMLAKAADISNI